1 MLSQEA
7 AGLRRSVMRDLL
19 KHAVDPDIIS
29 LAGGLPAGEYLP
41 VTDYADCLQTVLNR
55 DGSAALQYSP
65 QYRPLCEWI
74 AEYMRGRGVTCTADQ
89 VCITS
94 GNQHGLTMLSRL
106 FLDTSRAAFTEAITF
121 TGVQQVTSGR
131 GAEVLTAPVDLETG
145 VEIDALEE
153 AFALSPALAVI
164 IPDFH
169 NPLGV
174 SLSGEKRQR
183 IAQIAATYNVPVV
196 EDDPYSALRFSGVPL
211 PSIKAY
217 DEAGCVFYLGSFS
230 KMLAP
235 ALRLGWL
242 IAPEDMMPRLIT
254 LRESID
260 LESSTLTQR
269 AVYEF
274 LSRGLLEP
282 HLKRLNAAHS
292 ERAEAMMAALDELLG
307 DAATWTRPE
316 GGLFT
321 WVVLPEQIDTW
332 ALFEKAIEQKV
343 AFIPGGAFAV
353 HGGYGN
359 TMRLNFSKVTPEQIV
374 EGVRRLAAVIR
385 DSL

>member
-1 MLSQEA
+1 
-7 AGLRRSVMRDLL
+7 
-19 KHAVDPDIIS
+19 
-29 LAGGLPAGEYLP
+29 
-41 VTDYADCLQTVLNR
+41 
-55 DGSAALQYSP
+55 
-65 QYRPLCEWI
+65 
-74 AEYMRGRGVTCTADQ
+74 
-89 VCITS
+89 
-94 GNQHGLTMLSRL
+94 MLSRL
-106 FLDTSRAAFTEAITF
+106 FLDATRPAFTEAITF

-131 GAEVLTAPVDLETG
+131 GVEVLTAPVDLETG

-174 SLSGEKRQR
+174 SLTDDKRQQV
-183 IAQIAATYNVPVV
+183 AQIAARYNVPVV
-196 EDDPYSALRFSGVPL
+196 EDDPYSALRFVGESL

-217 DEAGCVFYLGSFS
+217 DEAECVFYLGSFS

-242 IAPEDMMPRLIT
+242 VAPADMMTRLIT

-269 AVYEF
+269 AVFEF

-282 HLKRLNAAHS
+282 HLTRLNAAHH
-292 ERAEAMMAALDELLG
+292 ERCEAMLAALDELLG
-307 DAATWTRPE
+307 DVATWTHPE
-316 GGLFT
+316 GGLFV
-321 WVVLPEQIDTW
+321 WLVLPEHIDTW
-332 ALFEKAIEQKV
+332 ALFEKAIARNV

-353 HGGYGN
+353 HGGYTN
-359 TMRLNFSKVTPEQIV
+359 TLRLNFSKVTPEEIV
-374 EGVRRLAAVIR
+374 EGVRRLAEVIR